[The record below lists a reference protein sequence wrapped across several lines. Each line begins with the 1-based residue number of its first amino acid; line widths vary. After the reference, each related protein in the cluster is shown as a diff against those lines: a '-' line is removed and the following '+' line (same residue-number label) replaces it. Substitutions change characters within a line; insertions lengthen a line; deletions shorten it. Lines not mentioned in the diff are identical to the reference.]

1 LTTSD
6 FFCPILKNW
15 EGYLR
20 EREPCISLFF
30 WTALAIHSYS
40 LHPSQLFLINLFDK
54 NLESIHVFAV
64 EIYSGIPGI
73 TIIFILNEGVE
84 VFEAN
89 VTLAELY
96 ESVDKLLSA
105 DVFGNVSN
113 EENYFLLSI
122 TSFTDSEIL
131 DLCVY

>member
-1 LTTSD
+1 LSNPEELGRL
-6 FFCPILKNW
+6 F
-15 EGYLR
+15 
-20 EREPCISLFF
+20 ERKR
-30 WTALAIHSYS
+30 ALYFTIFLDSSCHSYS

-54 NLESIHVFAV
+54 NLESIHVFAI
-64 EIYSGIPGI
+64 EISSGIPGI
-73 TIIFILNEGVE
+73 TIILILNEGVE

-105 DVFGNVSN
+105 DVLVNLSN

-122 TSFTDSEIL
+122 TTFTDSEIL